1 MSNQPIE
8 HVCAQTD
15 PDAIEQILLRDGVVI
30 IDRLIEESFV
40 ERILDE
46 VAPWFDRA
54 PDGSGE
60 WVGTKTRRL
69 HSLLKKSE
77 GIRQNVCNA
86 TILAVMDRIL
96 GPWCD
101 KYQLTSCSLA
111 AIGPGETPQELHR
124 DDLMYP
130 FAHPAERIPHCVA
143 FWALSDFTEQNGATR
158 VIVGSHGWDDER
170 EPTPAETVPAEM
182 PRGSVL
188 ITIGPTYHG
197 GGANHT
203 DDEWRIGMYT
213 GYNLGW
219 LKQEEA
225 QFLTNPPEVARHYPE
240 RLQRLI
246 GYQMH
251 SPFLGWYDL
260 QDPIVVLQGYEE
272 LSAPRTDD
280 HPEGQTQSGRVIL
293 ADEVRRA

>member
-1 MSNQPIE
+1 MNPAIE
-8 HVCAQTD
+8 RVSSTTD
-15 PDAIEQILLRDGVVI
+15 PGRMEEILLRDGVLI
-30 IDRLIEESFV
+30 IERLLEEPFV
-40 ERILDE
+40 ERIFEE
-46 VAPWFDRA
+46 VSPWFERS
-54 PDGSGE
+54 PTGSGE
-60 WVGTKTRRL
+60 WLGKQTRRV
-69 HSLLKKSE
+69 HDLLRNSE
-77 GIRQNVCNA
+77 AIRENVCNPVV
-86 TILAVMDRIL
+86 LAVMDRIL

-101 KYQLTSCSLA
+101 KYQLSSCSLVA
-111 AIGPGETPQELHR
+111 VGPGETAQELHR
-124 DDLMYP
+124 DDLLYP
-130 FAHPAERIPHCVA
+130 FSHPSERIAHCVA
-143 FWALSDFTEQNGATR
+143 FWAFSDFREENGATR
-158 VIVGSHGWDDER
+158 VIVGSHRWDDVR
-170 EPTPAETVPAEM
+170 SPTPQETVPAEM

-188 ITIGPTYHG
+188 LTTGPTYHG
-197 GGANHT
+197 GGANQT

-260 QDPIVVLQGYEE
+260 QDPIVVLQDYEE

-280 HPEGQTQSGRVIL
+280 HPEGKTQDGRVIL